1 MKVIDKAE
9 KSVYIFN
16 CPACGSKLEANCD
29 DLTII
34 SNKTCRYL
42 CPVCKKIRYISWS
55 ALKCKIRYIGDT
67 D

>member
-34 SNKTCRYL
+34 SNKA
-42 CPVCKKIRYISWS
+42 CKKPRYISWA
-55 ALKCKIRYIGDT
+55 ALKCKIRYVGDT